1 MTESLNLTP
10 TAYPGSRIAAID
22 IMRGFVMVLMAMDHA
37 SHAFNAGRYTQDS
50 YLWYSAG
57 TQIPTIQFFV
67 RWVTHICAP
76 AFLFL
81 AGFVLALSVAR
92 RQARGDA
99 EHAIDGDMIKRGI
112 FILLLDPLW
121 MSFGFGG
128 NITLQ
133 VLYAIGGS
141 FCLMVPLRRMGLR
154 SLLVV
159 GLGLCFL
166 GEGFAGLTRWA
177 GNDQILDLIA
187 AFLITGGAVT
197 KGIYVLYPLLPW
209 LAYMLLGW
217 VCGRYL
223 FGEKGVNPIHF
234 FAKAGLISLILF
246 VIVRGF
252 NQYGNMLLYR
262 YDHSIPQWLHV
273 SKYPP
278 SLSFA
283 SLELGLMFL
292 MLAFLFA
299 VYRNKKPSAANP
311 LQVFG
316 RTPLLFYILHVHLL
330 AGAAWALNLYRA
342 GGLFETGL
350 ATLAVLAVLYPLC
363 CFYDRFKRAHPTSL
377 LRYV

>member
-1 MTESLNLTP
+1 MHLP
-10 TAYPGSRIAAID
+10 PKQPIRAQDPSRLPAID
-22 IMRGFVMVLMAMDHA
+22 MMRGIVMVLMALDHA

-57 TQIPTIQFFV
+57 AQIPAIQFMV

-76 AFLFL
+76 TFLFL

-92 RQARGDA
+92 RQARGDT
-99 EHAIDGDMIKRGI
+99 ERSIDSDMIKRGI

-154 SLLVV
+154 SLLAV
-159 GLGLCFL
+159 GLGLCIL
-166 GEGFAGLTRWA
+166 GEGLAVWA
-177 GNDQILDLIA
+177 GNGQKPSLIA
-187 AFLITGGAVT
+187 TFLITGGAVT
-197 KGIYVLYPLLPW
+197 KDVYVLYPLLPW

-217 VCGRYL
+217 VGGQYL
-223 FGEKGVNPIHF
+223 LGKEGVKPVHLF
-234 FAKAGLISLILF
+234 SKAGLISLAVF
-246 VIVRGF
+246 FIVRGF

-262 YDHSIPQWLHV
+262 YDLSIPQWLHV

-278 SLSFA
+278 GLSFA
-283 SLELGLMFL
+283 ALELGLMFL

-299 VYRNKKPSAANP
+299 AYRNHKPSAANP

-316 RTPLLFYILHVHLL
+316 RTPLFFYILHVHLL
-330 AGAAWALNLYRA
+330 AGAAWALNLYRV
-342 GGLFETGL
+342 GGLVETGL
-350 ATLAVLAVLYPLC
+350 ATLTVLGVLYPLC
-363 CFYDRFKRAHPTSL
+363 RCYDRFKRAHPTSL
-377 LRYV
+377 LRYL

>member
-1 MTESLNLTP
+1 MP
-10 TAYPGSRIAAID
+10 TGYLSSRIAAID
-22 IMRGFVMVLMAMDHA
+22 IMRGIVMVLMAMDHA

-57 TQIPTIQFFV
+57 SDIPTIQFFV

-76 AFLFL
+76 TFLFL

-92 RQARGDA
+92 RQARGDS
-99 EHAIDGDMIKRGI
+99 ERAIDGDMIKRGI

-121 MSFGFGG
+121 MSFGFGA

-141 FCLMVPLRRMGLR
+141 FCLMVPLRRLGLR

-166 GEGFAGLTRWA
+166 GEGLAGLAVWA
-177 GNDQILDLIA
+177 ANSQIPGPIGT
-187 AFLITGGAVT
+187 FLITGGSVT
-197 KGIYVLYPLLPW
+197 KHIYVLYPLLPW

-217 VCGRYL
+217 VCGGYL
-223 FGEKGVNPIHF
+223 LEKEDVSPATVF
-234 FAKAGLISLILF
+234 TKAGLVSLILF
-246 VIVRGF
+246 VIVRGL

-262 YDHSIPQWLHV
+262 YDHSVPQWLHV

-278 SLSFA
+278 SLSFTA
-283 SLELGLMFL
+283 LELGLMFL

-299 VYRNKKPSAANP
+299 AYRHREPSSANP

-316 RTPLLFYILHVHLL
+316 RTPLFFYILHVHLL
-330 AGAAWALNLYRA
+330 AGAARVLDVYRA
-342 GGLFETGL
+342 GGLLETCL
-350 ATLAVLAVLYPLC
+350 ATLAVLGVLYPLC
-363 CFYDRFKRAHPTSL
+363 RLYDRFKRAHPASL